1 MDKKGVKDGD
11 AKSDEITSDGDST
24 SPNAQGAE
32 VTMVKS
38 GEKSYTKITPPQ
50 NPLPPQN
57 SSPPPRSD
65 SQMAQEN
72 RSKRL
77 KADPHLKHLHLQA
90 RNKAPLLRSSSMPV
104 CVDDPAEIEKAG
116 ECEKSGA
123 LLHRKIYR
131 TGSISDY
138 TKQKLKSTI
147 LMKTSASLVRKPSI
161 TDFEMRQIE
170 GDADSSQSDEED
182 DDDDKDYKF
191 SSTTNDSEH
200 TKLSDDSNN
209 ATSSQTV
216 GSNCKNAQIPSST
229 DGVSS
234 LSEASVALSV
244 AITSV

>member
-1 MDKKGVKDGD
+1 MDKKGAKDGEP
-11 AKSDEITSDGDST
+11 KSEEVNSDGDLA
-24 SPNAQGAE
+24 SPNAQGAA
-32 VTMVKS
+32 VKMVKS

-50 NPLPPQN
+50 NPLLPQN
-57 SSPPPRSD
+57 SSPPPRID
-65 SQMAQEN
+65 SQTAQEN
-72 RSKRL
+72 RTKRL
-77 KADPHLKHLHLQA
+77 KEDPHLKHLNLHS
-90 RNKAPLLRSSSMPV
+90 RMKAPLLRSSSMPV
-104 CVDDPAEIEKAG
+104 CVEDPTEIDKTG
-116 ECEKSGA
+116 ENEKSGA

-191 SSTTNDSEH
+191 SSTVNDSDHSKHVEA
-200 TKLSDDSNN
+200 DSRTASLQNI
-209 ATSSQTV
+209 
-216 GSNCKNAQIPSST
+216 GSNCKNSQIPSNA
-229 DGVSS
+229 DGISS
-234 LSEASVALSV
+234 LSEASVSLSV